1 MSEAELLWGH
11 CWCFLSLRLFVVV
24 MSSSSSLSPHCRC
37 CVVVVV
43 IVAVVVASDVVVVVA
58 TATTAAE
65 ATVGV
70 VVSLLSLFRVVG
82 GVSQCQDVNLP
93 TRAATVFN

>member
-1 MSEAELLWGH
+1 
-11 CWCFLSLRLFVVV
+11 

-58 TATTAAE
+58 TAAE